1 MEEACDFPPGLKQ
14 ANLKKSFKLGIR
26 SLLTACSKEE
36 FLKAFPTLDKAKQEY
51 LYQLF
56 IQVIAS
62 LHDNVEEEFESIC
75 FETKVGVA
83 LDTVEGLVEEKSL
96 DVPSD
101 DTAICYLTN
110 MLKMVAQH
118 NQDMRVRVESLKKEK
133 QDSLVSTDVTEKVYP
148 FKVLLFLVLCSRSD
162 LLLLFRN
169 AQESY
174 MLSALWKNL
183 AAKKSKFKLGAATE
197 GLSLVILS

>member
-75 FETKVGVA
+75 FETKVGAA

-96 DVPSD
+96 DVLSD
-101 DTAICYLTN
+101 DTANFVDIKQAVSSAKKDEISYLTN

-118 NQDMRVRVESLKKEK
+118 NQAMRVRVESLKKEK
-133 QDSLVSTDVTEKVYP
+133 QDSSVSTEVIEKQSPGYQWG
-148 FKVLLFLVLCSRSD
+148 R
-162 LLLLFRN
+162 
-169 AQESY
+169 ESLQG
-174 MLSALWKNL
+174 MANPCNGDGMKNL
-183 AAKKSKFKLGAATE
+183 NGDAGQ
-197 GLSLVILS
+197 G